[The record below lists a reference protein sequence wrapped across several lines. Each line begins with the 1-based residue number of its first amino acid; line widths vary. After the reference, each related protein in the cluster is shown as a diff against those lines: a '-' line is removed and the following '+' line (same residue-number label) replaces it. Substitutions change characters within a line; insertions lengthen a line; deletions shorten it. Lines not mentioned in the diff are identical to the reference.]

1 MVFRQ
6 FAKHWN
12 RAKVLAG
19 QAVSQATR
27 IGGGLDKAINWAHKA
42 YQIASPAL
50 NALGVPGVGIADQVV
65 NRGYDAYNQLRD
77 KVAQS
82 HNILNQTH
90 KSIKGIEY

>member
-19 QAVSQATR
+19 QAVGQATR
-27 IGGGLDKAINWAHKA
+27 IGGGLDKAINWAHRA

-50 NALGVPGVGIADQVV
+50 GASGVPGMAVADQIV

-77 KVAQS
+77 KVAKS

-90 KSIKGIEY
+90 KAIKGIEY

>member
-19 QAVSQATR
+19 QAVNQATR
-27 IGGGLDKAINWAHKA
+27 IGGGLDKAINWAHRA

-65 NRGYDAYNQLRD
+65 NRGYGAYNQLRD

-82 HNILNQTH
+82 HNILNQTR
-90 KSIKGIEY
+90 KAIKGIEY